1 MCINSAASKG
11 DYIEGMSSRH
21 TVPDPSQ
28 PAEPLAAF
36 SQCHAGILSQLQAF
50 AELPA
55 LQAAAAQARNVA
67 ENTLALFKDAV
78 YAHHADEE
86 SELFPAVVRSAAKG
100 EEADRARAMVQ
111 RLTAEH
117 RTIELLWK
125 KMEPAVKATAKG
137 KPTDLDLDAVETLV
151 RTYLA
156 HARFEEQEFLP
167 LAQAV
172 LSRNNNHMA
181 ALDVS
186 LHLRHA
192 PPVVGHI

>member
-1 MCINSAASKG
+1 MG
-11 DYIEGMSSRH
+11 GYIEGMRSSH
-21 TVPDPSQ
+21 TIQDTSH
-28 PAEPLAAF
+28 PAEPLTAF
-36 SQCHAGILSQLQAF
+36 SQCHAGIVSQLQAF

-55 LQAAAAQARNVA
+55 LQVAAAQARNVA
-67 ENTLALFKDAV
+67 RDTLALFKDAV

-86 SELFPAVVRSAAKG
+86 NELFPAVVRSAAKG
-100 EEADRARAMVQ
+100 EEAGRARAMVQ
-111 RLTAEH
+111 RLTVEH
-117 RTIELLWK
+117 RAIELLWK
-125 KMEPAVKATAKG
+125 KMEPAVKATANG
-137 KPTDLDLDAVETLV
+137 KSTDLDLDAVEALV
-151 RTYLA
+151 RAYLA

-172 LSRNNNHMA
+172 LSRNSNHMA